1 MNNGILYHSVL
12 AAYMES
18 YLERQYALGHKAE
31 DVKYSLI
38 FIDKYLSEI
47 GLRSEHINK
56 QTYEKWLASVSWQ
69 KPTTIYQRA
78 SVFRRLLLY
87 ISKLGIECY
96 IPRLPR
102 KHQSS
107 TVPYIFTSNEIRA
120 IFNACDNI
128 MMKERQTSSCLIAIP
143 ALMRVLYSTG
153 MRISEALSINN
164 GDIDFERHVITLYN
178 TKNGCQRLAP
188 INSTLEV
195 VLKQY
200 IGYRNRLPYPNI
212 NADESPLFTSSIG
225 ERCKRRVIGK
235 YFRTL
240 LKCAGISYIGNGSGP
255 RLHDLRHTACVHSL
269 KKMTDNG
276 IDAYCCLPYLSTFV
290 GHKKSHG
297 YRILSEADRGSLFRY
312 CKKRVW
318 SDILYSIRCTIGTKQ
333 QRKWTDIKTSPLN
346 WNAFFRNTLSRNPEQ
361 VHTLYAHTGIHSFIL

>member
-1 MNNGILYHSVL
+1 MAGFSIMAETHHNIPKGFSVQTDI
-12 AAYMES
+12 AI
-18 YLERQYALGHKAE
+18 H
-31 DVKYSLI
+31 VKM
-38 FIDKYLSEI
+38 
-47 GLRSEHINK
+47 
-56 QTYEKWLASVSWQ
+56 
-69 KPTTIYQRA
+69 
-78 SVFRRLLLY
+78 
-87 ISKLGIECY
+87 GIECY

-107 TVPYIFTSNEIRA
+107 TVPYIFTSNEIHA

-240 LKCAGISYIGNGSGP
+240 LNVP
-255 RLHDLRHTACVHSL
+255 
-269 KKMTDNG
+269 
-276 IDAYCCLPYLSTFV
+276 
-290 GHKKSHG
+290 KSHISG
-297 YRILSEADRGSLFRY
+297 M
-312 CKKRVW
+312 VV
-318 SDILYSIRCTIGTKQ
+318 
-333 QRKWTDIKTSPLN
+333 
-346 WNAFFRNTLSRNPEQ
+346 
-361 VHTLYAHTGIHSFIL
+361 VHGHMI

>member
-1 MNNGILYHSVL
+1 MLFIHREEECFMNNGILYHSVL

-38 FIDKYLSEI
+38 VIDKYLSEI

-87 ISKLGIECY
+87 MSKLGIECY

-107 TVPYIFTSNEIRA
+107 TIPYIFNSNEIRA

-164 GDIDFERHVITLYN
+164 GDIDFERHAITLYN

-240 LKCAGISYIGNGSGP
+240 LKCAEISYIGNGSGP

-276 IDAYCCLPYLSTFV
+276 IDAYCCLPYLSTFM
-290 GHKKSHG
+290 GHKKVMDTEYYLRLTEEVYSDIVKRESG
-297 YRILSEADRGSLFRY
+297 VTSCILSVAQLA
-312 CKKRVW
+312 
-318 SDILYSIRCTIGTKQ
+318 
-333 QRKWTDIKTSPLN
+333 LN
-346 WNAFFRNTLSRNPEQ
+346 NNENGQ
-361 VHTLYAHTGIHSFIL
+361 I